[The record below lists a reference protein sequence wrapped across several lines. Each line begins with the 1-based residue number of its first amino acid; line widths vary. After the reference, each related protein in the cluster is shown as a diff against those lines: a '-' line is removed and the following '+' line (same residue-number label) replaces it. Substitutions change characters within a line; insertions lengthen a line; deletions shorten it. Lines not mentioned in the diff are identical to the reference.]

1 MGGRGRRRVWEYLCG
16 PSQINTKNSAYVRG
30 GVARAAEVEDAL
42 DVADLDGG
50 DDEAA
55 GEEALA
61 DDVDGHF
68 GDAAVAVV
76 AVPKRSV
83 AEIQRRKRQTHMS
96 KPA

>member
-1 MGGRGRRRVWEYLCG
+1 
-16 PSQINTKNSAYVRG
+16 
-30 GVARAAEVEDAL
+30 VARAAEVEDAL
-42 DVADLDGG
+42 HVADLDGG

-68 GDAAVAVV
+68 GDAAGAVV

-83 AEIQRRKRQTHMS
+83 T
-96 KPA
+96 